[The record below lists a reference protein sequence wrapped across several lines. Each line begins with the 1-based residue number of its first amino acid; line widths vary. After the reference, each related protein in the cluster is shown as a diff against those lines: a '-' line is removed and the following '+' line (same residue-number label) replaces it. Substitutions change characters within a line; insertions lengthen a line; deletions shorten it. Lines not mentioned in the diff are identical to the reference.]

1 MAHQVETMAY
11 AGQLPWHGLGK
22 KVLPDLTPDQML
34 VEAELDWEVEKRDV
48 FFTGNSGEKKRA
60 SNKKALVRTSDGSFL
75 DMVSAE
81 WNPLQNKEAFEFF
94 NDFITAGEMEMHTAG
109 SLQNGNIVWA
119 LGKTKNSF
127 QIFGDDVV
135 DEYLLFTNPHK
146 FGKSIQVQST
156 PIRVVC
162 HNTLSYALTVATGT
176 GAVRVNHRQIF
187 DGDYVKELLGVSK
200 EKLDT
205 YKEVAEFLGSVKFNN
220 KSLNGFFGDIFPS
233 SSKKPADEF
242 ETPEDAFSRNHK
254 IALEVLDEQP
264 GAEFGKGTFWQA
276 FNTVTYM
283 TDHVMGRSADTRL
296 TSAWFGAN
304 RKNKISALE
313 KAVEYAEAA

>member
-1 MAHQVETMAY
+1 MAHNVETMAY
-11 AGQLPWHGLGK
+11 AGAVPWHGLGK

-34 VEAELDWEVEKRDV
+34 VEAQLDWEVEKRDV
-48 FFTGNSGEKKRA
+48 FFLGNSGEKKRA

-94 NDFITAGEMEMHTAG
+94 NDFINAGEMEMHTAG

-119 LGKTKNSF
+119 LGKTKNNF
-127 QIFGDDVV
+127 RIFGDDVV

-162 HNTLSYALTVATGT
+162 NNTLSYALQTSTGT
-176 GAVRVNHRQIF
+176 GAVRVNHRQEF
-187 DGDYVKELLGVSK
+187 DADAVKEILGVSK

-205 YKEVAEFLGSVKFNN
+205 YKEVAEFLGSVKFNDA
-220 KSLNGFFGDIFPS
+220 SLNGFFGDIFPS
-233 SSKKPADEF
+233 NSKKPIEEF
-242 ETPEDAFSRNHK
+242 ENKEDAYSRNHK
-254 IALEVLDEQP
+254 IALEVMDEQP

-276 FNTVTYM
+276 FNTVTFM